1 MPKRASKD
9 LTDVRVRN
17 AKPADSQ
24 YEIFDR
30 AVGGFALRVSPSGT
44 KSYVVNF
51 RCNGKNRRMKLGN
64 AIVMS
69 LADAR
74 EAAMKAKA
82 KAKSGIDPLDEQQ
95 KDQEKQSRDVQIEKL
110 KDEQTFAA
118 VADLYIQRY
127 AKGTGTTPN
136 KKTWREDDRTLQK
149 YVVPKWGSLRIEDI
163 GRSHVVAML
172 DIVED
177 GSGLYQANRV
187 LAVVRKLFNWALVER
202 ALIEVTPI
210 VPGMARKGE
219 KKRTRVLSE
228 AEIRSMWMAAN
239 LLGYPFGNLFQLLL
253 ATGQRRDEVAN
264 MKWSHLRLDAALWT
278 IPSVGTKADR
288 GDHLVPLNKAAT
300 EIINAL
306 PHIDSSDLL
315 FPTSSNANR
324 PVSGFSK
331 AKIRCDRLSAS
342 EEFAEADM
350 IALDGWRLHDLRR
363 TMATVMERDLNVQP
377 YVIGAV
383 LNHDP
388 TGYKGVTANY
398 AVGELINQKRSAM
411 DAWGRQLESING
423 SSSCDNVVPLREGEA

>member
-1 MPKRASKD
+1 MPKRVSKD

-17 AKPADSQ
+17 ARPAENQ

-30 AVGGFALRVSPSGT
+30 AIGGFALRVSPSGT

-74 EAAMKAKA
+74 EAAMLAKA
-82 KAKSGIDPLDEQQ
+82 KAKSGIDPLDERDR
-95 KDQEKQSRDVQIEKL
+95 DQEQQQREVQMEKL
-110 KDEQTFAA
+110 KDEHTFAA
-118 VADLYIQRY
+118 IADLYIQRY
-127 AKGTGTTPN
+127 AKGSGTTPN
-136 KKTWREDDRTLQK
+136 KKTWREDERTLQK
-149 YVVPKWGSLRIEDI
+149 YVVPKWGARRIEDI
-163 GRSHVVAML
+163 GRSDVVAML
-172 DIVED
+172 DAVED

-219 KKRTRVLSE
+219 KKRTRVLNE
-228 AEIRSMWMAAN
+228 AEIRSVWAAAL

-264 MKWSHLRLDAALWT
+264 MKWSHLDLDAALWT
-278 IPSVGTKADR
+278 IPSGGTKADR
-288 GDHLVPLNKAAT
+288 GDHMVPLNKAAT
-300 EIINAL
+300 EIINSV
-306 PHIDSSDLL
+306 PRVDGSDLL
-315 FPTSSNANR
+315 FPTSSNVKR
-324 PVSGFSK
+324 PVSGYSK
-331 AKIRCDRLSAS
+331 AKKRCDDLTAS
-342 EEFAEADM
+342 RDFQNTGMVAVMD
-350 IALDGWRLHDLRR
+350 WRLHDLRR
-363 TMATVMERDLNVQP
+363 TMATVMERDLNIQP

-398 AVGELINQKRSAM
+398 AVGELTSQKRAAM
-411 DAWGRQLESING
+411 DAWGQKLEGIRNPSVG
-423 SSSCDNVVPLREGEA
+423 DNVLPLKKVLQ

>member
-1 MPKRASKD
+1 
-9 LTDVRVRN
+9 
-17 AKPADSQ
+17 
-24 YEIFDR
+24 
-30 AVGGFALRVSPSGT
+30 
-44 KSYVVNF
+44 
-51 RCNGKNRRMKLGN
+51 
-64 AIVMS
+64 
-69 LADAR
+69 
-74 EAAMKAKA
+74 
-82 KAKSGIDPLDEQQ
+82 
-95 KDQEKQSRDVQIEKL
+95 
-110 KDEQTFAA
+110 
-118 VADLYIQRY
+118 
-127 AKGTGTTPN
+127 
-136 KKTWREDDRTLQK
+136 
-149 YVVPKWGSLRIEDI
+149 
-163 GRSHVVAML
+163 
-172 DIVED
+172 
-177 GSGLYQANRV
+177 
-187 LAVVRKLFNWALVER
+187 
-202 ALIEVTPI
+202 
-210 VPGMARKGE
+210 MARKGE

-264 MKWSHLRLDAALWT
+264 MKWSHLRLDTALWT

-342 EEFAEADM
+342 EELAEADM